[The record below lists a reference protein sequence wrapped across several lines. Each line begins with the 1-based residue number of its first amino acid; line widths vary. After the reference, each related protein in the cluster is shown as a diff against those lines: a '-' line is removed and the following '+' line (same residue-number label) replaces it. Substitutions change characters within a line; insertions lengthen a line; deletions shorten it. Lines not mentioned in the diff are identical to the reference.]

1 MSIRLCSIALFTAL
15 PALAA
20 DRPPSTPAGGEGF
33 TRESL
38 AHDHE
43 MPAFMRANIELGI
56 AENVA
61 RLTREGLL
69 AAPDTSVLVS
79 NLQWPLRAR
88 AGYADPDYHGIS
100 NFVDLDPA
108 FPNQLL
114 DYQCGTRSYDLSSGY
129 NHPGIDYFLWPFAWR
144 MMDAEVIE
152 VVAAAPG
159 TIIQKIDGWNDRSCT
174 NNYSDS
180 WNAVYVQHGDGT
192 VAWYGHMKLGS
203 LTAKPIGASV
213 AAGEYLGLVASSG
226 FSTGPHLH
234 FELRSSNGAGATI
247 FEPHSGTCRA
257 GASLWANQRPY
268 WDSGINKLATHSA
281 PPSFAVS
288 CPNPGQETPNLSNR
302 FRPGIDNFHVAAYYR
317 DQLNGAQTTFRLR
330 RGNTVTSTWQHTNN
344 GDYAAAYWYWS
355 WTPLPASTMPGVWIV
370 EATFN
375 GRTYYHEYMV
385 GDDIIFASS
394 FGG

>member
-192 VAWYGHMKLGS
+192 VAW
-203 LTAKPIGASV
+203 
-213 AAGEYLGLVASSG
+213 
-226 FSTGPHLH
+226 
-234 FELRSSNGAGATI
+234 
-247 FEPHSGTCRA
+247 
-257 GASLWANQRPY
+257 
-268 WDSGINKLATHSA
+268 
-281 PPSFAVS
+281 
-288 CPNPGQETPNLSNR
+288 
-302 FRPGIDNFHVAAYYR
+302 
-317 DQLNGAQTTFRLR
+317 
-330 RGNTVTSTWQHTNN
+330 
-344 GDYAAAYWYWS
+344 
-355 WTPLPASTMPGVWIV
+355 
-370 EATFN
+370 
-375 GRTYYHEYMV
+375 
-385 GDDIIFASS
+385 
-394 FGG
+394 